1 MTGTIAFVNPNR
13 MMYREVVPAVGNDG
27 PLHYIHGVLFYTIV
41 LILYACLLCAMA
53 LTLWQQRGRSPRQRR
68 IHWGI
73 VLAMLAPL
81 AASVAYA
88 SGKLLFFSYDPSPFA
103 FLVMAPMLAWLLRR
117 GGLCD
122 PLPVARRALME
133 LLVDAVVVTD
143 ADAYV
148 VACNPTAFALPGFSK
163 DACEKPLQASAM
175 WADVMTKAI
184 EVPGRSVTFQP
195 LNGARTYF
203 DVLATPLNDGD
214 SWVGHLLV
222 IRDITHYRMIED
234 RLRGTL
240 AQLTGELEEN
250 LDLQETLRA
259 QAHKDPLTNL
269 YNRRALEGSLPTLL
283 SDAAASDQSV
293 SAVMIDIDHFKSI
306 NDRFGHGVGDSV
318 LQYFGMRLTA
328 MIRPSDLAFRM
339 GGEEFLVLLPN
350 TEMEEAIAIAER
362 WREAFR
368 IGFEVSG
375 KQIFI
380 TLSAGVAT
388 ASATNAEP
396 TRLIDNADAAAYH
409 SKRGG
414 RDQLSAHTSAG
425 PIRVSK
431 A

>member
-1 MTGTIAFVNPNR
+1 
-13 MMYREVVPAVGNDG
+13 
-27 PLHYIHGVLFYTIV
+27 
-41 LILYACLLCAMA
+41 
-53 LTLWQQRGRSPRQRR
+53 
-68 IHWGI
+68 
-73 VLAMLAPL
+73 
-81 AASVAYA
+81 
-88 SGKLLFFSYDPSPFA
+88 
-103 FLVMAPMLAWLLRR
+103 
-117 GGLCD
+117 
-122 PLPVARRALME
+122 
-133 LLVDAVVVTD
+133 
-143 ADAYV
+143 
-148 VACNPTAFALPGFSK
+148 
-163 DACEKPLQASAM
+163 
-175 WADVMTKAI
+175 
-184 EVPGRSVTFQP
+184 
-195 LNGARTYF
+195 
-203 DVLATPLNDGD
+203 
-214 SWVGHLLV
+214 
-222 IRDITHYRMIED
+222 
-234 RLRGTL
+234 
-240 AQLTGELEEN
+240 
-250 LDLQETLRA
+250 
-259 QAHKDPLTNL
+259 
-269 YNRRALEGSLPTLL
+269 
-283 SDAAASDQSV
+283 
-293 SAVMIDIDHFKSI
+293 
-306 NDRFGHGVGDSV
+306 VGDSV